1 MIQEAI
7 SRQIASLLGSPV
19 KRAASESGGSIN
31 AAYRIEL
38 ADSRPYFL
46 KTNKGSLYAM
56 FKAEAQGLT
65 VLREACSGIRVP
77 EVIGL
82 GNTGDGR
89 LSWLLLEYIESS
101 RPGDSFFSYFGRE
114 LASLHRH
121 SNDHFGLD
129 HNNYIGSLYQSNTT
143 HKTWASFYTH
153 ERLMPQMKTAI
164 DSGLLHP
171 GLARN
176 FDNLF
181 ARLGELFPA
190 EPPALLHGDLWGGN
204 YLCDRDGTPV
214 IIDPAV
220 YYGHREMDI
229 AFSRLFGGY
238 NQAFYSSYNEAWPL
252 DEGYEQRV
260 DICNLYPL
268 LVHTNLFGSS
278 YAGRVVSIIKSF

>member
-19 KRAASESGGSIN
+19 RRVSSESGGSIN

-46 KTNKGSLYAM
+46 KTNDGSLYAM
-56 FKAEAQGLT
+56 FEAEARGLSL
-65 VLREACSGIRVP
+65 LREACRGIRVP
-77 EVIGL
+77 EVKGHDK
-82 GNTGDGR
+82 TDDGS
-89 LSWLLLEYIESS
+89 LSWLLLEYIENS
-101 RPGDSFFSYFGRE
+101 RP
-114 LASLHRH
+114 
-121 SNDHFGLD
+121 
-129 HNNYIGSLYQSNTT
+129 GSLYQSNTP
-143 HKTWASFYTH
+143 HKTWASFYSH
-153 ERLMPQMKTAI
+153 ERLMPQMKAAI
-164 DSGLLHP
+164 DSGLLQP

-181 ARLGELFPA
+181 ARLGEIFPD

-220 YYGHREMDI
+220 YFGHREMEI
-229 AFSRLFGGY
+229 AFTKLFGGY
-238 NQAFYSSYNEAWPL
+238 DRAFYTSYNEAWPL
-252 DEGYEQRV
+252 CKGHEQRV

-278 YAGRVVSIIKSF
+278 YAGRVASIIKNF